1 MINKYTSNL
10 ISNIAIVVIS
20 CVVFLVFF
28 ISLYHSSQM
37 EQTYEITDHTI
48 SKKAMLNSDD
58 KNIKDTNTEQTDYK
72 VFALVQ

>member
-10 ISNIAIVVIS
+10 ISNITVVLVS

-28 ISLYHSSQM
+28 ISLYHSSQT